1 LHYKRKLLIA
11 IENILISDDVLESQF
26 VCDLSKC
33 KGGCCEDGDAGAPLS
48 KTELN
53 EVNKAFDIV
62 KPYMTKEGIAVTE
75 KEGRYQYDR
84 EFGWVT
90 PTIGGKL
97 CAYGYRDKKGVIM
110 CSFEQA
116 YNEGKIQWKKPIS
129 CHLYPIKI
137 KKSNEYEML
146 NYEPRET
153 MCSPAC
159 ALGKKL
165 KVPTYVFL
173 KNALIRKYG
182 EDFYGLLEQ
191 VAAQYFKDKKS

>member
-1 LHYKRKLLIA
+1 MHYKRKLLIA

-97 CAYGYRDKKGVIM
+97 LHRLHDRAEARDGPGAQVIPVTEPARNNDSGIQELARM
-110 CSFEQA
+110 VRSASFA
-116 YNEGKIQWKKPIS
+116 
-129 CHLYPIKI
+129 
-137 KKSNEYEML
+137 
-146 NYEPRET
+146 EPR
-153 MCSPAC
+153 MVS
-159 ALGKKL
+159 
-165 KVPTYVFL
+165 
-173 KNALIRKYG
+173 
-182 EDFYGLLEQ
+182 
-191 VAAQYFKDKKS
+191 

>member
-1 LHYKRKLLIA
+1 MIA
-11 IENILISDDVLESQF
+11 IENILVSDEVVESQF

-48 KTELN
+48 KKELTELN
-53 EVNKAFDIV
+53 NAYDAA

-75 KEGRYQYDR
+75 KQGRYEYDR

-90 PTIGGKL
+90 PTIQGKM

-110 CSFEQA
+110 CAFEQA
-116 YNEGKIQWKKPIS
+116 YNDGKTTWKKPVS

-137 KKSNEYEML
+137 KKSKEYEML
-146 NYEPRET
+146 NYEPRESL
-153 MCSPAC
+153 CSPAC
-159 ALGKKL
+159 ALGEKL

-173 KNALIRKYG
+173 KDALVRKYG
-182 EDFYGLLEQ
+182 EDFYHLLEK
-191 VAAQYFKDKKS
+191 AAEQYFKNRKIPAAGR